1 MGMERN
7 VYLAALSR
15 SLWHRFRTFSQIS
28 WPLASDVS
36 VSIAAL
42 VSIIGAI
49 LAVRDG
55 KMGIPTSLPWPFGG
69 ENISEKSIFI
79 AGLQNLGNNCF
90 LNVVLQTLASCSCFQ
105 TFLNS
110 VIQEFGTE
118 DLTERMPLTFALASL
133 LQELSFVSAEKVTLS
148 PQKVMLAM
156 SDYIPNFNLTS
167 QQDAAEAFLHLLCS
181 LRNEFGDFYAPKE
194 SSLAD
199 SFGSNHRILTPLQR
213 VGQTEW
219 ERWQQLFL
227 GPLDG
232 ILGSTLTCQS
242 CSSQISLSFE
252 SFDCLPLS
260 PVLTG
265 GSTIP
270 FGRTL
275 LDCLRQFIVAEH
287 VENYHCSHCWHN
299 AAIKYLSL
307 MEGNETEIEKLG
319 RCSKEE
325 FCDCRKLYNLEKL
338 PWSNRFSHTLKQLSI
353 ARCPRVCMLDLLSA
367 LSVRDIL
374 CIQLKRVSMNVFG
387 EPAKLQGHISFPLIL
402 DLFPFTTSKLGIKIK
417 EADTQTL
424 PTTLQTN
431 GSNPMPSQYIHQSER
446 SMLKL
451 DGICGSRRGQI
462 NSANRIDNGFVSPE
476 NGQKLH
482 GDTVFPCNRGS
493 SETIHG
499 STHTRF
505 TGEVGVSSDSVSEE
519 TCLYQLVS
527 VVQHC
532 GKAGSGHYTVYR
544 RAGMESSNSSD
555 DQFNQNQTPPIQWFC
570 VSDSEVHSVSE
581 ENVLSAEASLL
592 FYEKIPEN

>member
-1 MGMERN
+1 M
-7 VYLAALSR
+7 
-15 SLWHRFRTFSQIS
+15 S
-28 WPLASDVS
+28 WPLASDIS
-36 VSIAAL
+36 LSIAAL
-42 VSIIGAI
+42 VSIIGAV

-55 KMGIPTSLPWPFGG
+55 KMGIPTSFPWSFGG
-69 ENISEKSIFI
+69 ENRSEKSFFVP
-79 AGLQNLGNNCF
+79 GLQNLGNNCF

-110 VIQEFGTE
+110 LVQESGIK
-118 DLTERMPLTFALASL
+118 DLTVRMPLTLALASL
-133 LQELSFVSAEKVTLS
+133 LEELSFVSAEKVILS

-167 QQDAAEAFLHLLCS
+167 QQDAAEAFHHLLCS
-181 LRNEFGDFYAPKE
+181 LREEFEYSYASEE

-199 SFGSNHRILTPLQR
+199 SFASNRRILAPIQR
-213 VGQTEW
+213 VGQTEL

-227 GPLDG
+227 GPFDG
-232 ILGSTLTCQS
+232 ILGSTLTCRS

-260 PVLTG
+260 TALTG
-265 GSTIP
+265 GFTIP

-275 LDCLRQFIVAEH
+275 VDCLKQFIVAEH
-287 VENYHCSHCWHN
+287 VENYNCSHCWHN

-307 MEGNETEIEKLG
+307 MEGNETEIDKLN

-325 FCDCRKLYNLEKL
+325 FCNCRKLNDLEKL

-353 ARCPRVCMLDLLSA
+353 ARCPR
-367 LSVRDIL
+367 IL
-374 CIQLKRVSMNVFG
+374 CIQLKRVSMNIFG

-424 PTTLQTN
+424 PTTLQAN
-431 GSNPMPSQYIHQSER
+431 GSNPMSSQYIHGSDR

-451 DGICGSRRGQI
+451 NDIYGPRRGHT
-462 NSANRIDNGFVSPE
+462 NSTNHIDNGFVSPD
-476 NGQKLH
+476 NGQTLL
-482 GDTVFPCNRGS
+482 GDTMFLCNEGP
-493 SETIHG
+493 SETSHRN
-499 STHTRF
+499 TR
-505 TGEVGVSSDSVSEE
+505 TQYTDKVAVSNDSVAEE
-519 TCLYQLVS
+519 TCLYRLIS
-527 VVQHC
+527 VVEHY

-544 RAGMESSNSSD
+544 RARMESSNSSD
-555 DQFNQNQTPPIQWFC
+555 DEFNQDQTPPIQWYC

-581 ENVLSAEASLL
+581 ETVLSAEASLL
-592 FYEKIPEN
+592 FYEKIAEE